1 MRRRAAF
8 RINGSRLLLI
18 VVLIV
23 LWQVI
28 SDVGHLS
35 LYMSSPTAVLSK
47 LITWFNDGTLG
58 TAVGVTL
65 EESVIGYVIGGVIGA
80 IFGFILGRIEFVGKV
95 LDPILLALYAVP
107 KIALAPLFVLWLGI
121 GIVTKISV
129 AALLVFFLVFYN
141 TYAGTKQIDERLC
154 DQARLMGA
162 NRWDVMSKLVIPQA
176 AAWCFVGLRIALPYS
191 LTGAVVGEFISSTE
205 GIGYEI
211 NNATATFDTAGVFA
225 GARPAHRHRPGPQHD
240 PRRGREAD
248 VALEPGVA
256 AGGRRTRHDLSA
268 PGAQANVAQQSRSAN
283 PAPHNGH
290 DCPRWALADDDS
302 YQISV
307 DKIFGSRSTWV

>member
-1 MRRRAAF
+1 VVDVNSSDTSQPSPFSRALDTGDGAREPIDDGRRRRITPMRRRAAF
-8 RINGSRLLLI
+8 RLNGSRLLLI
-18 VVLIV
+18 VVIIV

-47 LITWFNDGTLG
+47 LINWYNTGVLG
-58 TAVGVTL
+58 TAVGVTI
-65 EESVIGYVIGGVIGA
+65 EEAVIGYVIGSIAGA
-80 IFGFILGRIEFVGKV
+80 IVGFVLGRIEFVGKL
-95 LDPILLALYAVP
+95 LDPIVLALYAVP

-162 NRWDVMSKLVIPQA
+162 GRWDVMSKLVMPQA

-225 GARPAHRHRPGPQHD
+225 GLVLLTVIALILNMVLDVVEKRMSRWSPESLR
-240 PRRGREAD
+240 AD
-248 VALEPGVA
+248 EERAM
-256 AGGRRTRHDLSA
+256 T
-268 PGAQANVAQQSRSAN
+268 
-283 PAPHNGH
+283 
-290 DCPRWALADDDS
+290 
-302 YQISV
+302 
-307 DKIFGSRSTWV
+307 

>member
-1 MRRRAAF
+1 MVDINSQSDTSQTGPLSSALSPDEDRKPSRRIRPMRRRGAF
-8 RINGSRLLLI
+8 KLNGSRLLLI
-18 VVLIV
+18 VVLVV

-28 SDVGHLS
+28 SDAGHLS

-47 LITWFNDGTLG
+47 LTSWYNTGVLG
-58 TAVGVTL
+58 TSVGVTL
-65 EESVIGYVIGGVIGA
+65 EEAVVGYFIGSLAGA
-80 IFGFILGRIEFVGKV
+80 IVGFILGRVEFVGKL
-95 LDPILLALYAVP
+95 LDPIVLALYAVP

-121 GIVTKISV
+121 GITTKISV

-162 NRWDVMSKLVIPQA
+162 GRWDVMSKLVIPQA

-205 GIGYEI
+205 GIGYQI

-225 GARPAHRHRPGPQHD
+225 GLVLLTVIALILNMILDVVEKRMSRWSPESLR
-240 PRRGREAD
+240 AD
-248 VALEPGVA
+248 EERAM
-256 AGGRRTRHDLSA
+256 T
-268 PGAQANVAQQSRSAN
+268 
-283 PAPHNGH
+283 
-290 DCPRWALADDDS
+290 
-302 YQISV
+302 
-307 DKIFGSRSTWV
+307 

>member
-1 MRRRAAF
+1 VVDVNSQSDTSQAGPLSGALSHADEQPNPSRIKPMRRRGAF
-8 RINGSRLLLI
+8 KLNASRLLLI
-18 VVLIV
+18 VILIV

-28 SDVGHLS
+28 SDAGHLS

-47 LITWFNDGTLG
+47 ITNWYNTGVLG

-65 EESVIGYVIGGVIGA
+65 EEAVIGYVIGSVVGA
-80 IFGFILGRIEFVGKV
+80 IVGFVLGRIEFVGKL
-95 LDPILLALYAVP
+95 LDPIVLALYAVP

-121 GIVTKISV
+121 GITTKISV

-162 NRWDVMSKLVIPQA
+162 GRWDVMSKLVIPQA
-176 AAWCFVGLRIALPYS
+176 ASWCFVGLRIALPYS

-225 GARPAHRHRPGPQHD
+225 GVVLLTVIALILNAILDVVEKRMSRWSPESLR
-240 PRRGREAD
+240 AD
-248 VALEPGVA
+248 EERAM
-256 AGGRRTRHDLSA
+256 T
-268 PGAQANVAQQSRSAN
+268 
-283 PAPHNGH
+283 
-290 DCPRWALADDDS
+290 
-302 YQISV
+302 
-307 DKIFGSRSTWV
+307 

>member
-1 MRRRAAF
+1 VVDVNSQSDTSQPSPFSRALDTSDGAREPIDDGRRSRITPMRRRAAF
-8 RINGSRLLLI
+8 RLNGSRLLLI
-18 VVLIV
+18 VVIIV

-47 LITWFNDGTLG
+47 LISWYNSGILG
-58 TAVGVTL
+58 SAVGTTL
-65 EESVIGYVIGGVIGA
+65 EEAVIGYFIGSIAGA
-80 IFGFILGRIEFVGKV
+80 VVGFVLGRIEFVGKL
-95 LDPILLALYAVP
+95 LDPIVLALYAVP

-162 NRWDVMSKLVIPQA
+162 GRWDVMSKLVMPQA

-205 GIGYEI
+205 GIGYQI

-225 GARPAHRHRPGPQHD
+225 GLVLLTVIALILNSILDVIEKRMSRWSPESLRADEARAM
-240 PRRGREAD
+240 
-248 VALEPGVA
+248 
-256 AGGRRTRHDLSA
+256 T
-268 PGAQANVAQQSRSAN
+268 
-283 PAPHNGH
+283 
-290 DCPRWALADDDS
+290 
-302 YQISV
+302 
-307 DKIFGSRSTWV
+307 

>member
-1 MRRRAAF
+1 MVDVNSSDTSQPSPFSRALDTSDDAREPIDDGRRRRITPMRRRAAF
-8 RINGSRLLLI
+8 RLNGSRLLLI
-18 VVLIV
+18 VVIIV

-47 LITWFNDGTLG
+47 LISWYNSGVLG

-65 EESVIGYVIGGVIGA
+65 EEAVIGYFIGSIAGA
-80 IFGFILGRIEFVGKV
+80 VVGFVLGRIEFVGKL

-154 DQARLMGA
+154 DQARLWA
-162 NRWDVMSKLVIPQA
+162 P
-176 AAWCFVGLRIALPYS
+176 
-191 LTGAVVGEFISSTE
+191 
-205 GIGYEI
+205 
-211 NNATATFDTAGVFA
+211 
-225 GARPAHRHRPGPQHD
+225 
-240 PRRGREAD
+240 
-248 VALEPGVA
+248 A
-256 AGGRRTRHDLSA
+256 AGT
-268 PGAQANVAQQSRSAN
+268 
-283 PAPHNGH
+283 
-290 DCPRWALADDDS
+290 
-302 YQISV
+302 
-307 DKIFGSRSTWV
+307 

>member
-1 MRRRAAF
+1 VVDVNSSDTSQPSPFSRALDTGDDAREPIDDGRRRRITPMRRRAAF
-8 RINGSRLLLI
+8 RLNGSRLLLI
-18 VVLIV
+18 VVIIV

-47 LITWFNDGTLG
+47 LISWYNSGVLG

-65 EESVIGYVIGGVIGA
+65 EEAVIGYFIGSIAGA
-80 IFGFILGRIEFVGKV
+80 VVGFVLGRIEFVGKL
-95 LDPILLALYAVP
+95 LDPIVLALYAVP

-162 NRWDVMSKLVIPQA
+162 GRWDVMSKLVMPQA

-225 GARPAHRHRPGPQHD
+225 GLVLLTVIALILNMVLDVVEKRMSRWSPESLR
-240 PRRGREAD
+240 AD
-248 VALEPGVA
+248 EERAM
-256 AGGRRTRHDLSA
+256 T
-268 PGAQANVAQQSRSAN
+268 
-283 PAPHNGH
+283 
-290 DCPRWALADDDS
+290 
-302 YQISV
+302 
-307 DKIFGSRSTWV
+307 

>member
-1 MRRRAAF
+1 VVDVNSQSDTSQAGPLSGALSHEDERKPSRIRPMRRRAF
-8 RINGSRLLLI
+8 TLNTTRLILI
-18 VVLIV
+18 VVIIV

-28 SDVGHLS
+28 SDAGHLS
-35 LYMSSPTAVLSK
+35 LYMSSPSAVLSK
-47 LITWFNDGTLG
+47 LTTWFNDGTLG

-80 IFGFILGRIEFVGKV
+80 IVGFILGRIEFVGKV
-95 LDPILLALYAVP
+95 LDPIVLALYAVP

-225 GARPAHRHRPGPQHD
+225 GVVLLTVIALILNMILDVVEKRMSRWSPESLR
-240 PRRGREAD
+240 AD
-248 VALEPGVA
+248 EDRAM
-256 AGGRRTRHDLSA
+256 T
-268 PGAQANVAQQSRSAN
+268 
-283 PAPHNGH
+283 
-290 DCPRWALADDDS
+290 
-302 YQISV
+302 
-307 DKIFGSRSTWV
+307 

>member
-1 MRRRAAF
+1 MVDVNSSDTSQPSPFSRALDTGDDAREPIDDGRRRRITPMRRRAAF
-8 RINGSRLLLI
+8 RLNGSRLILI

-47 LITWFNDGTLG
+47 LISWYNSGVLG

-65 EESVIGYVIGGVIGA
+65 EEAVIGYFIGSIAGA
-80 IFGFILGRIEFVGKV
+80 VVGFVLGRIEFVGKL
-95 LDPILLALYAVP
+95 LDPIVLALYAVP

-121 GIVTKISV
+121 GITTKISV

-162 NRWDVMSKLVIPQA
+162 GRWDVMSKLVMPQA

-225 GARPAHRHRPGPQHD
+225 GLVLLTVIALILNMVLDVVEKRMSRWSPESLR
-240 PRRGREAD
+240 AD
-248 VALEPGVA
+248 EERAM
-256 AGGRRTRHDLSA
+256 T
-268 PGAQANVAQQSRSAN
+268 
-283 PAPHNGH
+283 
-290 DCPRWALADDDS
+290 
-302 YQISV
+302 
-307 DKIFGSRSTWV
+307 

>member
-1 MRRRAAF
+1 VVDVNSQSDTSQTGPLSSVLSPDEDRKPSRRIQPLRRRGAF
-8 RINGSRLLLI
+8 KLNGSRLLLI
-18 VVLIV
+18 VILIV
-23 LWQVI
+23 LWQVV
-28 SDVGHLS
+28 SDAGHLS
-35 LYMSSPTAVLSK
+35 LYMSSPTSVLSK
-47 LITWFNDGTLG
+47 LTTWYNDGTLG

-65 EESVIGYVIGGVIGA
+65 EESVIGYVIGGAVGA
-80 IFGFILGRIEFVGKV
+80 VVGFVLGRIEFVGKL
-95 LDPILLALYAVP
+95 LDPIVLALYAVP

-121 GIVTKISV
+121 GITTKISV

-176 AAWCFVGLRIALPYS
+176 ASWCLVGLRIALPYS

-225 GARPAHRHRPGPQHD
+225 GVVLLTVIAMALNAILDVVEKRMSRWSPQSL
-240 PRRGREAD
+240 RAD
-248 VALEPGVA
+248 EERAM
-256 AGGRRTRHDLSA
+256 T
-268 PGAQANVAQQSRSAN
+268 
-283 PAPHNGH
+283 
-290 DCPRWALADDDS
+290 
-302 YQISV
+302 
-307 DKIFGSRSTWV
+307 

>member
-1 MRRRAAF
+1 VVDVNSQSDTSQPSPFSRALDTGDGAREPIDDGRRSRITPMRRRAAF
-8 RINGSRLLLI
+8 RLNGSRLLLI
-18 VVLIV
+18 VVIIV

-47 LITWFNDGTLG
+47 LISWYNSGVLG
-58 TAVGVTL
+58 TAVGVTI
-65 EESVIGYVIGGVIGA
+65 EEAVIGYVIGSIAGA
-80 IFGFILGRIEFVGKV
+80 VVGFVLGRIEFVGKL
-95 LDPILLALYAVP
+95 LDPIVLALYAVP

-162 NRWDVMSKLVIPQA
+162 GRWDVMSKLVMPQA

-225 GARPAHRHRPGPQHD
+225 GLVLLTVIALILNMVLDVVEKRMSRWSPESLR
-240 PRRGREAD
+240 AD
-248 VALEPGVA
+248 EERAM
-256 AGGRRTRHDLSA
+256 T
-268 PGAQANVAQQSRSAN
+268 
-283 PAPHNGH
+283 
-290 DCPRWALADDDS
+290 
-302 YQISV
+302 
-307 DKIFGSRSTWV
+307 

>member
-1 MRRRAAF
+1 VVDVNSQSDTAAGPLSGALSDDGERKPSRRIQPMRRRGAF
-8 RINGSRLLLI
+8 KLNASRLILI

-23 LWQVI
+23 LWQII
-28 SDVGHLS
+28 SDAGHLS

-47 LITWFNDGTLG
+47 LTSWFNNGTLG

-65 EESVIGYVIGGVIGA
+65 EESVIGYVIGSAVGA
-80 IFGFILGRIEFVGKV
+80 IVGFILGRIEFVGKL
-95 LDPILLALYAVP
+95 LDPIVLALYAVP

-121 GIVTKISV
+121 GITTKISV

-162 NRWDVMSKLVIPQA
+162 NNWEVMSKLVIPQA
-176 AAWCFVGLRIALPYS
+176 ASWCFVGLRIALPYS

-225 GARPAHRHRPGPQHD
+225 GVVLLTVIALVLNMILDVVEKRMSRWSPESLR
-240 PRRGREAD
+240 AD
-248 VALEPGVA
+248 EERAM
-256 AGGRRTRHDLSA
+256 T
-268 PGAQANVAQQSRSAN
+268 
-283 PAPHNGH
+283 
-290 DCPRWALADDDS
+290 
-302 YQISV
+302 
-307 DKIFGSRSTWV
+307 

>member
-1 MRRRAAF
+1 VVDVNSQSDTSQAPLSSALSDDGERKPSRIRPMRRRGAF
-8 RINGSRLLLI
+8 RLNGSRLILI

-28 SDVGHLS
+28 SDAGHLS

-47 LITWFNDGTLG
+47 LTSWYNSGTLG
-58 TAVGVTL
+58 TSVGVTL
-65 EESVIGYVIGGVIGA
+65 EEAVIGYVIGSVVGA
-80 IFGFILGRIEFVGKV
+80 VVGFVLGRIEFVGKL
-95 LDPILLALYAVP
+95 LDPIVLALYAVP

-121 GIVTKISV
+121 GITTKISV

-205 GIGYEI
+205 GIGYQI

-225 GARPAHRHRPGPQHD
+225 GVVLLTVIALILNAVLDVVEKRMSRWSPESLR
-240 PRRGREAD
+240 AD
-248 VALEPGVA
+248 EERAM
-256 AGGRRTRHDLSA
+256 T
-268 PGAQANVAQQSRSAN
+268 
-283 PAPHNGH
+283 
-290 DCPRWALADDDS
+290 
-302 YQISV
+302 
-307 DKIFGSRSTWV
+307 

>member
-1 MRRRAAF
+1 VVDVNSSDTSQPSPFSRALDTGDDAREPIDDGRRRRITPMRRRAAF
-8 RINGSRLLLI
+8 RLNGSRLILI

-47 LITWFNDGTLG
+47 LISWYNSGVLG

-65 EESVIGYVIGGVIGA
+65 EEAVIGYFIGSIAGA
-80 IFGFILGRIEFVGKV
+80 IVGFVLGRIEFVGKL
-95 LDPILLALYAVP
+95 LDPIVLALYAVP

-162 NRWDVMSKLVIPQA
+162 GRWDVMSKLVMPQA

-225 GARPAHRHRPGPQHD
+225 GLVLLTVIALILNMVLDVVEKRMSRWSPESLR
-240 PRRGREAD
+240 AD
-248 VALEPGVA
+248 EERAM
-256 AGGRRTRHDLSA
+256 T
-268 PGAQANVAQQSRSAN
+268 
-283 PAPHNGH
+283 
-290 DCPRWALADDDS
+290 
-302 YQISV
+302 
-307 DKIFGSRSTWV
+307 

>member
-1 MRRRAAF
+1 MVDVNSSDTSQPSPFSRALDTGDEAREPIDDGRRRRITPMRRRAAF
-8 RINGSRLLLI
+8 RLNGSRLLLI

-47 LITWFNDGTLG
+47 LISWYNTGVLG

-65 EESVIGYVIGGVIGA
+65 EEAVIGYVIGSIAGA
-80 IFGFILGRIEFVGKV
+80 VVGFVLGRIEFVGKL
-95 LDPILLALYAVP
+95 LDPIVLALYAVP

-162 NRWDVMSKLVIPQA
+162 GRWDVMSKLVIPQA

-225 GARPAHRHRPGPQHD
+225 GLVLLTVIALILNAVLDVVEKRMSRWSPESLR
-240 PRRGREAD
+240 AD
-248 VALEPGVA
+248 EERAM
-256 AGGRRTRHDLSA
+256 T
-268 PGAQANVAQQSRSAN
+268 
-283 PAPHNGH
+283 
-290 DCPRWALADDDS
+290 
-302 YQISV
+302 
-307 DKIFGSRSTWV
+307 

>member
-1 MRRRAAF
+1 VVDVNSSDTSQPSPFSRALDTGDGAREPIDDGRRSRITPMRRRAAF
-8 RINGSRLLLI
+8 RLNGSRLLLI
-18 VVLIV
+18 VVIIV

-47 LITWFNDGTLG
+47 LINWYNTGVLG
-58 TAVGVTL
+58 TAVGVTI
-65 EESVIGYVIGGVIGA
+65 EEAVIGYVIGSIAGA
-80 IFGFILGRIEFVGKV
+80 IVGFVLGRIEFVGKL
-95 LDPILLALYAVP
+95 LDPIVLALYAVP

-162 NRWDVMSKLVIPQA
+162 GRWDVMSKLVMPQA

-225 GARPAHRHRPGPQHD
+225 GLVLLTVIALILNMVLDVVEKRMSRWSPESLR
-240 PRRGREAD
+240 AD
-248 VALEPGVA
+248 EERAM
-256 AGGRRTRHDLSA
+256 T
-268 PGAQANVAQQSRSAN
+268 
-283 PAPHNGH
+283 
-290 DCPRWALADDDS
+290 
-302 YQISV
+302 
-307 DKIFGSRSTWV
+307 

>member
-1 MRRRAAF
+1 MVDVNSSDTSQPSPFSRALDTGDGAREPIDDGRRRRITPMRRRAAF
-8 RINGSRLLLI
+8 RLNGSRLLLI
-18 VVLIV
+18 VVIIV

-47 LITWFNDGTLG
+47 LISWYNSGVLG

-65 EESVIGYVIGGVIGA
+65 EEAVIGYVIGSIAGA
-80 IFGFILGRIEFVGKV
+80 VVGFVLGRIEFVGKL
-95 LDPILLALYAVP
+95 LDPIVLALYAVP

-162 NRWDVMSKLVIPQA
+162 GRWDVMSKLVMPQA

-205 GIGYEI
+205 GIGYQI

-225 GARPAHRHRPGPQHD
+225 GLVLLTVIALILNSVLDVVEKRMSRWSPESLR
-240 PRRGREAD
+240 AD
-248 VALEPGVA
+248 EERAM
-256 AGGRRTRHDLSA
+256 T
-268 PGAQANVAQQSRSAN
+268 
-283 PAPHNGH
+283 
-290 DCPRWALADDDS
+290 
-302 YQISV
+302 
-307 DKIFGSRSTWV
+307 

>member
-1 MRRRAAF
+1 MVDVNSSDTSQPSPFSRALDTGDDAREPIDDGRRRRITPMRRRAAF
-8 RINGSRLLLI
+8 RLNGSRLILI

-47 LITWFNDGTLG
+47 LISWYNSGVLG

-65 EESVIGYVIGGVIGA
+65 EEAVIGYFIGSIAGA
-80 IFGFILGRIEFVGKV
+80 VVGFVLGRIEFVGKL
-95 LDPILLALYAVP
+95 LDPIVLALYAVP

-162 NRWDVMSKLVIPQA
+162 GRWDVMSKLVMPQA

-225 GARPAHRHRPGPQHD
+225 GLVLLTVIALILNMVLDVVEKRMSRWSPESLR
-240 PRRGREAD
+240 AD
-248 VALEPGVA
+248 EERAM
-256 AGGRRTRHDLSA
+256 T
-268 PGAQANVAQQSRSAN
+268 
-283 PAPHNGH
+283 
-290 DCPRWALADDDS
+290 
-302 YQISV
+302 
-307 DKIFGSRSTWV
+307 

>member
-1 MRRRAAF
+1 VVDVNSQSDTSQPAPLDSPLSSSQERRPRRIQPMRRRAAF
-8 RINGSRLLLI
+8 RLNGSRLILI

-28 SDVGHLS
+28 SDAGHLS

-47 LITWFNDGTLG
+47 LTSWSNTGILG
-58 TAVGVTL
+58 TSVGVTL
-65 EESVIGYVIGGVIGA
+65 EEAVIGYFIGSAAGA
-80 IFGFILGRIEFVGKV
+80 VVGFVLGRVEFVGKL
-95 LDPILLALYAVP
+95 LDPIVLALYAVP

-162 NRWDVMSKLVIPQA
+162 GRWDVMSKLVIPQA

-205 GIGYEI
+205 GIGYQI

-225 GARPAHRHRPGPQHD
+225 GLVLLTVIALILNAILDVIEKRMSRWSPESLR
-240 PRRGREAD
+240 AD
-248 VALEPGVA
+248 EERAM
-256 AGGRRTRHDLSA
+256 T
-268 PGAQANVAQQSRSAN
+268 
-283 PAPHNGH
+283 
-290 DCPRWALADDDS
+290 
-302 YQISV
+302 
-307 DKIFGSRSTWV
+307 

>member
-1 MRRRAAF
+1 MVDVNSSDTSQPSPFSRALDTGDEAREPIDDGRRRRITPMRRRAAF
-8 RINGSRLLLI
+8 RLNGSRLLLI
-18 VVLIV
+18 VVIIV

-47 LITWFNDGTLG
+47 LISWYNTGVLG

-65 EESVIGYVIGGVIGA
+65 EEAVIGYVIGSIAGA
-80 IFGFILGRIEFVGKV
+80 VVGFVLGRIEFVGKL
-95 LDPILLALYAVP
+95 LDPIVLALYAVP

-162 NRWDVMSKLVIPQA
+162 GRWDVMSKLVIPQA

-205 GIGYEI
+205 GIGYQI

-225 GARPAHRHRPGPQHD
+225 GLVLLTVIALILNAVLDVVEKRMSRWSPESLR
-240 PRRGREAD
+240 AD
-248 VALEPGVA
+248 EERAM
-256 AGGRRTRHDLSA
+256 T
-268 PGAQANVAQQSRSAN
+268 
-283 PAPHNGH
+283 
-290 DCPRWALADDDS
+290 
-302 YQISV
+302 
-307 DKIFGSRSTWV
+307 

>member
-1 MRRRAAF
+1 VVDVNSSDTSQPSPFSRALDTGDDAREPIDDGRRRRITPMRRRAAF
-8 RINGSRLLLI
+8 RLNGSRLILI

-47 LITWFNDGTLG
+47 LISWYNSGVLG

-65 EESVIGYVIGGVIGA
+65 EEAVIGYFIGSIAGA
-80 IFGFILGRIEFVGKV
+80 VVGFVLGRIEFVGKL
-95 LDPILLALYAVP
+95 LDPIVLALYAVP

-162 NRWDVMSKLVIPQA
+162 GRWDVMSKLVMPQA

-225 GARPAHRHRPGPQHD
+225 GLVLLTVIALILNMVLDVVEKRMSRWSPESLR
-240 PRRGREAD
+240 AD
-248 VALEPGVA
+248 EERAM
-256 AGGRRTRHDLSA
+256 T
-268 PGAQANVAQQSRSAN
+268 
-283 PAPHNGH
+283 
-290 DCPRWALADDDS
+290 
-302 YQISV
+302 
-307 DKIFGSRSTWV
+307 

>member
-1 MRRRAAF
+1 VVDVNSQSGTSQPAPLSSPASPREDPKPARRIQPMRRRGAF
-8 RINGSRLLLI
+8 KLNGSRLILI

-28 SDVGHLS
+28 SDAGHLS

-47 LITWFNDGTLG
+47 LTTWFNDGTLG

-65 EESVIGYVIGGVIGA
+65 EESVIGYVIGSLVGA
-80 IFGFILGRIEFVGKV
+80 IVGFVLGRIEFVGKL
-95 LDPILLALYAVP
+95 LDPIVLALYAVP

-121 GIVTKISV
+121 GITTKISV

-176 AAWCFVGLRIALPYS
+176 ASWCFVGLRIALPYS

-211 NNATATFDTAGVFA
+211 NNATSTFDTAGVFA
-225 GARPAHRHRPGPQHD
+225 G
-240 PRRGREAD
+240 
-248 VALEPGVA
+248 VVLLTVI
-256 AGGRRTRHDLSA
+256 
-268 PGAQANVAQQSRSAN
+268 
-283 PAPHNGH
+283 
-290 DCPRWALADDDS
+290 ALALNAILD
-302 YQISV
+302 V
-307 DKIFGSRSTWV
+307 VEKRMSRWSPESLRASEDRAMT